1 MLTLPATP
9 HFPYNL
15 VDIIVQAL
23 QEIDPHTDPNGF
35 DNGGRD
41 GIRIYKRRLRETD
54 ATESLGVFPTVWDP
68 AEDSVEMRGDA
79 VPRSTVQRYPINVQ
93 SYVES
98 MDEDHGIAMHSYLA
112 SLIRDVLH
120 ESEVLEALLPT
131 IRVRLLNKTESVLR
145 YGVTSQSLIGG
156 QMESGR
162 RAGYFGYLS
171 TTEFYVDTQI
181 N

>member
-9 HFPYNL
+9 VFPYNL

-23 QEIDPHTDPNGF
+23 QEIDPHTDPTDMSG
-35 DNGGRD
+35 GGRD
-41 GIRIYKRRLRETD
+41 GLRIYKRRLRETD
-54 ATESLGVFPTVWDP
+54 ATESVGVFPTVWDP
-68 AEDSVEMRGDA
+68 TEDSVEMRGDA
-79 VPRSTVQRYPINVQ
+79 VPRATVQRYPINVM

-98 MDEDHGIAMHSYLA
+98 MDEDQGIQMHSYLA

-120 ESEVLEALLPT
+120 ESEVLEALLPVT
-131 IRVRLLNKTESVLR
+131 KAALLTKTETVFR
-145 YGVTSQSLIGG
+145 YGVLSQSFIGG